1 MPRAPTAVLRSYLAT
16 KQLNSGCR
24 MHAEGEVSLEI
35 TGRERQRQRLR
46 VGGGEEGGRRFL
58 RRTAD
63 CVDVARSKKDIQL
76 GTAVG
81 IPNASCTFRFQ
92 LLELNPQTK
101 RRPQIAQR
109 LFIDFTYTRPFNRV
123 YGRVYSCVLQLYSV
137 QYSPAYG
144 RLQVYYTADRNW
156 LTNLKLDNDV
166 DARAAL
172 RELLLAP
179 HHGCASWRGHCT
191 DQAPRERV
199 DPL

>member
-1 MPRAPTAVLRSYLAT
+1 MLVHIQVSAARAQSSNKTTSP
-16 KQLNSGCR
+16 
-24 MHAEGEVSLEI
+24 
-35 TGRERQRQRLR
+35 
-46 VGGGEEGGRRFL
+46 
-58 RRTAD
+58 D
-63 CVDVARSKKDIQL
+63 
-76 GTAVG
+76 
-81 IPNASCTFRFQ
+81 
-92 LLELNPQTK
+92 
-101 RRPQIAQR
+101 AQR